1 MIPDMSTNKK
11 FQVKIKVLYYRC
23 WELNV
28 SLVFFAQC
36 YFLVPKD

>member
-11 FQVKIKVLYYRC
+11 FKVKIKILYCRC
-23 WELNV
+23 RELNI
-28 SLVFFAQC
+28 SLVFFAQS